1 VIRDRRGRSRLVAP
15 ARFGYDARPM
25 PKRRDSQG
33 AKPPARRPSAK
44 EKQHA
49 RQKARRQRQV
59 LALGTG
65 FKERFMSG
73 CIAFGIVGFLM
84 LCAFLTWTCL
94 VTPD

>member
-1 VIRDRRGRSRLVAP
+1 MRVPCRSAETRRARSPLPAAP
-15 ARFGYDARPM
+15 AP
-25 PKRRDSQG
+25 RRS
-33 AKPPARRPSAK
+33 SN
-44 EKQHA
+44 A